1 MNSDGILK
9 HADRAFVIALVLY
22 AAFFSCDQHLRLR
35 KGPWQITFTSE
46 TNGHP
51 AIIVN
56 QPKLNIANV
65 KIVFT
70 GQTITNAPRTIIF
83 DTPVQ
88 QAPFGKIIFFDT
100 TYLPGTVTFGLF
112 GHVIE
117 LLPRTLVID
126 RKECPWQSNSTFS
139 LPVRPMNPAEPKAMK

>member
-9 HADRAFVIALVLY
+9 HLARAFVMAFALY

-35 KGPWQITFTSE
+35 KGPWQITFTGE

-51 AIIVN
+51 VIIVN

-70 GQTITNAPRTIIF
+70 GQTLAPAPRTVLF
-83 DTPVQ
+83 DTPIRP
-88 QAPFGKIIFFDT
+88 APFGKILFFDT
-100 TYLPGTVTFGLF
+100 TYLPGTVTFDLF
-112 GHVIE
+112 GHEIE

-126 RKECPWQSNSTFS
+126 KKESPWQSNSTLS
-139 LPVRPMNPAEPKAMK
+139 LPVQLRAAPRPEEAK